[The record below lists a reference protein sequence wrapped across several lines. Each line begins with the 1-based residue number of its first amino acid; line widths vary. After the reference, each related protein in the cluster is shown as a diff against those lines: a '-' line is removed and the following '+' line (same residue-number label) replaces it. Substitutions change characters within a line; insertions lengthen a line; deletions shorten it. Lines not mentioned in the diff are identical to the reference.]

1 MWLFCQIRVILKD
14 LEEQKMGRSV
24 YLFKFFKGRV
34 GEGVKNF
41 MRLREVQDLQERQ
54 KRST

>member
-1 MWLFCQIRVILKD
+1 
-14 LEEQKMGRSV
+14 MGRSV